1 MKEQKTWQDWMGD
14 ITRYILLAVVIFD
27 TFLVYTSYRATQAV
41 TRNMQNNVI
50 EEQVFSDLKDAE
62 CGQRGF
68 LYTDGNDEYL
78 PQYYVGVANTKS
90 DMLILKQY
98 TTQDTESGP
107 VIRQLE
113 KDVSA
118 KLEELDSTVRAFRSG
133 DPEKAKSIVMSGRG
147 IDDMERVRT
156 LIGVLRAQQRDRLRQ
171 HRVFF

>member
-1 MKEQKTWQDWMGD
+1 MKELVTWQDRVGD
-14 ITRYILLAVVIFD
+14 IVRYILICVVAFD
-27 TFLVYTSYRATQAV
+27 TFLVYTSYKATQAV

-68 LYTDGNDEYL
+68 LYTDGNEDYL
-78 PQYYVGVANTKS
+78 PQYYVGVASTKA

-98 TTQDTESGP
+98 SAQDPDSGY

-113 KDVSA
+113 KEVNN
-118 KLEELDSTVRAFRSG
+118 KLQELDSTVRAYRGG
-133 DPEKAKSIVMSGRG
+133 DHAKAKAIVMSGTG
-147 IDDMERVRT
+147 MEDMERVRT

-171 HRVFF
+171 HRIFF